1 MENFN
6 QSGILTILLPCILS
20 ECPYMFLTS
29 LSDEKDGSSDKVTAQ
44 QSKAYLLGS
53 IYKQLGILIQNFDFH
68 A

>member
-1 MENFN
+1 
-6 QSGILTILLPCILS
+6 
-20 ECPYMFLTS
+20 MFLTS